1 MHMQHLDI
9 FKDAFKYSSSV
20 MNLLEGMPK
29 KYRFTL
35 GDAMFKSSLEMFRH
49 ISYAN
54 RKRGEERRRHLDEF
68 LAEYDTSVALVRLAN
83 ENRVFTIDQVAG
95 LTLLIESMGRQ
106 ARAWQK
112 V

>member
-1 MHMQHLDI
+1 MQMHQLDI
-9 FKDAFKYSSSV
+9 FKETFRYSSLV
-20 MNLLEGMPK
+20 MNFLEGMPK

-54 RKRGEERRRHLDEF
+54 RTRGEERRRHLDEF

-83 ENRVFTIDQVAG
+83 ENKVLTIDQVAG
-95 LTLLIESMGRQ
+95 LTLLIDSMGKQ

-112 V
+112 S